1 MWAAANPADP
11 ESEIRNSAL
20 SDRFFHDLEAH
31 PTGEIMSPNFLATIA
46 LALAAQAGGA
56 DRLEFM
62 KDSVRVYEMT
72 RDGDRADLL
81 KLNLEPV
88 FRMGRQGAQDIE
100 EGAIFLW
107 TGEAGRPEAAVQV
120 FLIRNAEHPN
130 GIWLHEFT
138 SLSPR
143 RVAAVRDGR
152 ATWSPQASGIEFRPV
167 PGAAKPAGS
176 AAQRIRQMRE
186 MAGQF
191 RASDNFKAKGWS
203 ELRLLPTPIARYGGP
218 DTKVVD
224 GAVFAFVIGTDPE
237 VFLFLEARPGDAGAA
252 WHYALAPMTVYALE
266 VSLRGKAVWGLPDRH
281 PSWDPSKPF
290 YDTMYRP

>member
-1 MWAAANPADP
+1 
-11 ESEIRNSAL
+11 
-20 SDRFFHDLEAH
+20 
-31 PTGEIMSPNFLATIA
+31 MSLNLLATIA
-46 LALAAQAGGA
+46 LAMAAQADGPGA
-56 DRLEFM
+56 GTDRLEFM

-72 RDGDRADLL
+72 RDGERADTL
-81 KLNLEPV
+81 KLNPDPV

-120 FLIRNAEHPN
+120 FRIKNAEHPQ
-130 GIWLHEFT
+130 GLWLHEFT
-138 SLSPR
+138 TLSPR

-152 ATWSPQASGIEFRPV
+152 PTWAPRTPGIEFRPV
-167 PGAAKPAGS
+167 PGAPKPAGS
-176 AAQRIRQMRE
+176 ATQRIRQMRE
-186 MAGQF
+186 LAGHF

-218 DTKVVD
+218 DTKLVD

-237 VFLFLEARPGDAGAA
+237 VFLFLEARTGDGGAA
-252 WHYALAPMTVYALE
+252 WQYALAPMTVYALE
-266 VSLRGKAVWGLPDRH
+266 VSYRGKAVWELPDRQ